1 MAEARVRIHAV
12 VPLAPVYFNS
22 TEDNNSDALVTRVPF
37 KVVVGACDGAVR
49 VIVSFFAS
57 RLR

>member
-1 MAEARVRIHAV
+1 MAEARDPDPRGR
-12 VPLAPVYFNS
+12 PLAPVYFNS